1 MQKNK
6 RRIPVKRVF
15 QGDRIK
21 KKLTDI
27 GLVFLDMDNKNLLDG
42 FRTLERIDVV
52 SINFW
57 HKTTLEGKAK
67 QEQF

>member
-6 RRIPVKRVF
+6 RWIPVKRVF

-52 SINFW
+52 SINF
-57 HKTTLEGKAK
+57 
-67 QEQF
+67 

>member
-52 SINFW
+52 SINFS
-57 HKTTLEGKAK
+57 HKTTLEGKAR